1 MLCLFFSSRVI
12 QVFLKDVLGDFRLK
26 MSLLLFFVYF
36 VKF

>member
-1 MLCLFFSSRVI
+1 MLCLLFSSRVI
-12 QVFLKDVLGDFRLK
+12 QVFLKDVLGVFRLK